1 MTHQCCFFY
10 WRIQERTVLLAHEM
24 TSCKHDLSASIQEE
38 EEARE
43 AEEECVKQEVAEQE
57 IPN

>member
-10 WRIQERTVLLAHEM
+10 WRIQERTVLAHEM